1 MQSNNSNNSRQL
13 LMREIQ
19 IYSFALKDIQLYLDT
34 HPNCMKA
41 LAFFKKYKALKKEA
55 VEKYISLYG
64 PLQYEQADDDS
75 EWTWIKSP
83 WPWERSN
90 F

>member
-41 LAFFKKYKALKKEA
+41 LAFFKKYKARWNINNPA
-55 VEKYISLYG
+55 SLDFLNNLFFGNVSTLLLYTRFRI
-64 PLQYEQADDDS
+64 PL
-75 EWTWIKSP
+75 
-83 WPWERSN
+83 
-90 F
+90 